1 VHFLTAKIALEHRS
15 SCRAAAP
22 QLLKKDFG
30 LHMLLKNATIYNS
43 DFEPQLSDIMLEGE
57 QIVEIGENIKG
68 EDVLDLT
75 GCIILPG
82 FIDIHIHGCD
92 GADMADAKEDSL
104 QTISRFLANHGVTSF
119 CPATMTLPKEQLV
132 AQFNAAAVFLGRESG
147 AYMHGVNMEGPFIAL
162 SQKGAQPADYI
173 RKPDIEEFNTLNAIC
188 KICLVD
194 LAPETDGALEFAR
207 EASKTCVVSQAHTDA
222 DFETAEAGYQNGFS
236 HATHLFSAMPPIW
249 HRAPGAVVAAFDNK
263 TSTAELICDG
273 LHAHPP
279 ILRMAFKLL
288 GENRS
293 VVVSD
298 AMRAAGC
305 GDGEFELGGQKV
317 YVTNGKATLAS
328 GNFAGSTTNMHR
340 EFLNLLSFNIPFKQA
355 LKSCTINPARVI
367 GVDKLTG
374 SLAEGKLADIL
385 VVDEFLRIKMV
396 IVKGKMVYNHS

>member
-1 VHFLTAKIALEHRS
+1 MLGRFFMCANGDGEREIV
-15 SCRAAAP
+15 
-22 QLLKKDFG
+22 
-30 LHMLLKNATIYNS
+30 MLLKNATIYNG
-43 DFEPQLSDIMLEGE
+43 DFEPQQADILLDGE
-57 QIVEIGENIKG
+57 KIAKIGEHLSG
-68 EDVLDLT
+68 EDAVDLT
-75 GCIILPG
+75 GCIIFPG

-92 GADMADAKEDSL
+92 GADMADAKAESL
-104 QTISRFLANHGVTSF
+104 QKISRFLAGHGVTSF

-132 AQFNAAAVFLGRESG
+132 DQFKATAAFLGKEAG
-147 AYMHGVNMEGPFIAL
+147 AYIHGVNMEGPFIAL

-173 RKPDIEEFNTLNAIC
+173 RLPDIEEFNNLKSMC

-194 LAPETDGALEFAR
+194 LAPEVEGAFAFAR
-207 EASKTCVVSQAHTDA
+207 EASKTCTVSQAHTDA

-305 GDGEFELGGQKV
+305 GDGEFELGGQPV
-317 YVTNGKATLAS
+317 FVTNGKATLAN

-367 GVDKLTG
+367 GVDGITG
-374 SLAEGKLADIL
+374 SLEAGKLADIL
-385 VVDEFLRIKMV
+385 VVDDYLRIKRV
-396 IVKGKMVYNHS
+396 IVKGKTVFS